1 MKEEIEK
8 LWIIEDGRFIFKIK
22 ILLWEFFVFLL
33 IFYRIYFFIS
43 VIEDMLS
50 VNNIICING
59 IDCGKKN
66 IFLLIN
72 CIV

>member
-43 VIEDMLS
+43 VIEDMLN

-59 IDCGKKN
+59 IDCEKN